1 VDEVDFV
8 DVDEVDRPRVH
19 VVHQVHSVHQV
30 HKLRPSETNCPVL
43 PSYGVEMT
51 LVRLAIALVLALPLA
66 ADPLVEVRAALGK
79 LTASAPIRATYELQR
94 SVSNAGKLDNDAFS
108 GKAVVLLE
116 SDGGDFRLVVQR
128 PLLQQIVREQESRTQ
143 DVNKKTPTV
152 SALSQ
157 VDPVETANAI
167 DFAPTLLRML
177 HGAKIVSDTQ
187 STFQGKP
194 ARAMVLRLPDRIE
207 KEDAGR
213 VKISENRLTLWLGAD
228 HIPLGAEHLLNAKFS
243 FLIFKGESKQKK
255 SWYFA
260 QVADRLVR
268 VRHESTESGSGM
280 GQKSSETVLAT
291 LKVH

>member
-1 VDEVDFV
+1 VANE
-8 DVDEVDRPRVH
+8 
-19 VVHQVHSVHQV
+19 
-30 HKLRPSETNCPVL
+30 
-43 PSYGVEMT
+43 
-51 LVRLAIALVLALPLA
+51 
-66 ADPLVEVRAALGK
+66 GK
-79 LTASAPIRATYELQR
+79 F
-94 SVSNAGKLDNDAFS
+94 DNDAFT
-108 GKAVVLLE
+108 GKAVVELE
-116 SDGGDFRLVVQR
+116 GDGGDFRVVFPR
-128 PLLQQIVREQESRTQ
+128 SLLDQISREQESRTQ
-143 DVNKKTPTV
+143 DVNKKAPTV

-157 VDPVETANAI
+157 IDPVETANAI

-177 HGAKIVSDTQ
+177 HGAKLVSDAP

-194 ARAMVLRLPDRIE
+194 ARAMVLRLADRVE

-228 HIPLGAEHLLNAKFS
+228 LVPVGAEHLLNAKFS

-280 GQKSSETVLAT
+280 GQKSHETVVAT
-291 LKVH
+291 VKVH